1 MRHQEIKVKRDAV
14 VRPLLALQR
23 RALLFEWLVAR
34 VREAGNAKPLVKW
47 ALIVDLIEV
56 AVRHV

>member
-1 MRHQEIKVKRDAV
+1 
-14 VRPLLALQR
+14 
-23 RALLFEWLVAR
+23 LVAR

>member
-34 VREAGNAKPLVKW
+34 VREAGNA
-47 ALIVDLIEV
+47 IVDLIEV